1 MKKHL
6 FNRLLSLVLAAA
18 VQTMCH
24 FIYMHDSSL
33 CIFGI
38 NKICSVTH
46 IITIKNRRLFL
57 RFIDS
62 HVERL
67 ASASLLIG
75 ATQREASKLLIDV
88 EASTECDCPTCVG
101 SDKTVM
107 VCLEI
112 ISELNTYW

>member
-1 MKKHL
+1 
-6 FNRLLSLVLAAA
+6 
-18 VQTMCH
+18 
-24 FIYMHDSSL
+24 MHDSSL

-112 ISELNTYW
+112 ISKLNTYW